1 MTIVKKI
8 IDQNPEGVLHTV
20 DVKGTVYDA
29 LEVMAK
35 SDTGA
40 ILVSENGKIVG
51 IFTERDYSR
60 NGEIKGRSAKDTP
73 IKDMMT
79 QKMLMVKS
87 DTTAEQCIN
96 LMTRYHV
103 RHLPVI
109 ENDKVIGVVSLRKL
123 ADTILAD
130 HKETIT
136 ELENYILGTGY
147 GQ

>member
-1 MTIVKKI
+1 MTIVRNILEENSENK
-8 IDQNPEGVLHTV
+8 LHTV
-20 DVKGTVYDA
+20 DVNGSVYDA
-29 LEVMAK
+29 LMLMSSA
-35 SDTGA
+35 DTGA
-40 ILVSENGKIVG
+40 VLVSESGKIVG

-60 NGEIKGRSAKDTP
+60 NGEVKGRSAKETP
-73 IKDMMT
+73 IKEMMT
-79 QKMLMVKS
+79 QKMLMVKG
-87 DTTAEQCIN
+87 DTTAEQCIS

-123 ADTILAD
+123 AEKVLAD
-130 HKETIT
+130 HKETIV

>member
-1 MTIVKKI
+1 MTIVRNILEENSENK
-8 IDQNPEGVLHTV
+8 LHTV
-20 DVKGTVYDA
+20 DVNGTVHDA
-29 LEVMAK
+29 LMLMSAA
-35 SDTGA
+35 DTGA
-40 ILVSENGKIVG
+40 VLVSENGKIVG

-60 NGEIKGRSAKDTP
+60 NGEVKGRCAKETP
-73 IKDMMT
+73 VKEMMT
-79 QKMLMVKS
+79 QKMLMVKG
-87 DTTAEQCIN
+87 DTTAEQCIS

-123 ADTILAD
+123 AEKVLAD
-130 HKETIT
+130 HKETIV